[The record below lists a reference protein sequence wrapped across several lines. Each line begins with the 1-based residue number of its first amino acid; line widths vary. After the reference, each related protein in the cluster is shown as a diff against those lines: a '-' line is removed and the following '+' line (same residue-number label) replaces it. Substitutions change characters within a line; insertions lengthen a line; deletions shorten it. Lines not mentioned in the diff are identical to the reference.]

1 MKSITMFSTLL
12 ALGSFTAYSQEPA
25 PANDSVSQFAA
36 VTPGGAVQA
45 DTTRPPADF
54 VPVDKAPVVVAK
66 SEPAY
71 PALAIKA
78 GIEGIVWVKIWV
90 DKTGKPRDVV
100 ILKSEQEIL
109 NKPALDAAWEFR
121 FTPGY
126 IKDKPVDVW
135 VSVPFKFRLAEKRE
149 PNKTVTDTARPNF
162 PEEVTQF
169 VRNVLEG
176 GSPDTGSV
184 SRFVAGG
191 AEAIAGGYL
200 KPLVQALEEQRSGK
214 QSIEQSR
221 RLVVFCTG
229 GMSDDGHSGFIVAR
243 TESRGKETRPH
254 YHTIVIQQNA
264 AGDWKIIHWHTWHS
278 SR

>member
-12 ALGSFTAYSQEPA
+12 ALGSLTAYSQEPA
-25 PANDSVSQFAA
+25 RANDSVAQFAA
-36 VTPGGAVQA
+36 VTPGGAVQT
-45 DTTRPPADF
+45 DTTKPPADF

-71 PALAIKA
+71 PTLAIKA
-78 GIEGIVWVKIWV
+78 GIEGTVWVKIWV

-109 NKPALDAAWEFR
+109 NKPAVDAAQKFR

-135 VSVPFKFRLAEKRE
+135 VSVPFKFKLAEKRE
-149 PNKTVTDTARPNF
+149 VNKTVTDTAGRDL
-162 PEEVTQF
+162 PEEVTRF

-184 SRFVAGG
+184 SRFVAER
-191 AEAIAGGYL
+191 AQAIAGGYL
-200 KPLVQALEEQRSGK
+200 KPLAQALEEQRSGK

-221 RLVVFCTG
+221 RLVVFCAG
-229 GMSDDGHSGFIVAR
+229 GTSEDGHSGYIVAR

-254 YHTIVIQQNA
+254 YHTIVIQQDA
-264 AGDWKIIHWHTWHS
+264 AGDWKIIHWHS
-278 SR
+278 GR